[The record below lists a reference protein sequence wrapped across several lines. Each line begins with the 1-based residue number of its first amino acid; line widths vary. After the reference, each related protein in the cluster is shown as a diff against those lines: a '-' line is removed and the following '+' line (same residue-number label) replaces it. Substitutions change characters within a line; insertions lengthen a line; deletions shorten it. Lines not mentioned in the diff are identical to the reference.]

1 MGERPDKYCRWLPP
15 VCMLSLL
22 LFLVGCTSPSLKK
35 GGEFAAL
42 VEAYKTK
49 NAQLQAQRQQAQS
62 KGIRE
67 LQVIKGE
74 PPDHFRVSVDLT
86 NALLPVVVGR
96 VLDAT
101 EIPYLFHETV
111 LTGNVTA
118 RFQNIPLQRALNLLL
133 DSRGLSVVWK
143 DNVLVFRRGVA
154 EGPVVASPAQPD
166 AAAGKPNGAAGEP
179 PGPNPKAT
187 KYLEIPMK
195 YIDMETVSNFLSG
208 LFPENDDEEEGS
220 LSYGLQPNT
229 NTVFLLGPGDQVT
242 RAAAL
247 LREADHAPAHVFIE
261 ALVVQFSSEEIEAL
275 GIDIT
280 NITAGQFSDVVSN
293 FGSLASP
300 AAVLTFTNSDRNI
313 TSWTAT
319 IEALVA
325 QDYAHLVSRPYVS
338 TLSGKEATITI
349 TRSQFVVVTMPEEGA
364 SITALNPIEAG
375 LILKVT
381 PTIMAQGSIRLVIS
395 IEDSQF
401 VPTTTADPGSVTIEV
416 FKNMG
421 TTEMQVVSGET
432 IIIGGLTR
440 HQAARANSG
449 MPWLRHV
456 PLLNLFF
463 AKQTEFQSNDE
474 VVIYL
479 TPYILEP
486 SMETPLV
493 APDAYAVPE
502 DQGGLSPFERFG
514 LPSSSVEH

>member
-1 MGERPDKYCRWLPP
+1 
-15 VCMLSLL
+15 MLSLL
-22 LFLVGCTSPSLKK
+22 VFLVGCTMPSLKK
-35 GGEFAAL
+35 GGEFANL

-49 NAQLQAQRQQAQS
+49 NAQLQARRQQASS

-154 EGPVVASPAQPD
+154 EGPVIASPAQPD
-166 AAAGKPNGAAGEP
+166 DAAGKPNGAAGEP

-187 KYLEIPMK
+187 TYLEIPMQ
-195 YIDMETVSNFLSG
+195 YLDMETVGNFLSG
-208 LFPENDDEEEGS
+208 LFPNNDDTEDA

-229 NTVFLLGPGDQVT
+229 NTVFLLGPGDKVT

-247 LREADHAPAHVFIE
+247 LRLADHVPAHVFIE
-261 ALVVQFSSEEIEAL
+261 VLVVQFSSEEIEAL

-280 NITAGQFSDVVSN
+280 NLMAGQFSNVVSN
-293 FGSLASP
+293 FGSLTSP

-313 TSWTAT
+313 TSLTAT
-319 IEALVA
+319 IEALVE

-338 TLSGKEATITI
+338 TLSGTEATITI
-349 TRSQFVVVTMPEEGA
+349 TRSQFVVVNRPEEGA
-364 SITALNPIEAG
+364 SITALNPVEAG

-381 PTIMAQGSIRLVIS
+381 PTIMAQGTIRLVIS

-401 VPTTTADPGSVTIEV
+401 VPTSTAEPGSVTIEV

-421 TTEMQVVSGET
+421 TTVMQVVNGET
-432 IIIGGLTR
+432 VIIGGLTR
-440 HQAARANSG
+440 HQAARVNSG

-486 SMETPLV
+486 GMETPLV
-493 APDAYAVPE
+493 APDTYAVPE
-502 DQGGLSPFERFG
+502 DQGGLSRFERFG
-514 LPSSSVEH
+514 LPSSSIEH

>member
-22 LFLVGCTSPSLKK
+22 LFLVGCTAPSLKR
-35 GGEFAAL
+35 GGEYATL

-49 NAQLQAQRQQAQS
+49 NAQLQAQRQQALS

-74 PPDHFRVSVDLT
+74 PPDNFRVSVDLT

-154 EGPVVASPAQPD
+154 ESPVIASPAQPD
-166 AAAGKPNGAAGEP
+166 DAYGEP

-187 KYLEIPMK
+187 TYLEIPIQ
-195 YIDMETVSNFLSG
+195 YLDMETVGNFLSG
-208 LFPENDDEEEGS
+208 LFPQNDDTEDA

-229 NTVFLLGPGDQVT
+229 NTVFLLGPGDKVT
-242 RAAAL
+242 RAATL
-247 LREADHAPAHVFIE
+247 LRGADQAPAHVFIE
-261 ALVVQFSSEEIEAL
+261 VLVVQFSSEEIEAL

-280 NITAGQFSDVVSN
+280 NLMAGQFSNVVSN

-300 AAVLTFTNSDRNI
+300 AAVLTFTNTDRNI
-313 TSWTAT
+313 TSLTAT
-319 IEALVA
+319 IEALIE

-338 TLSGKEATITI
+338 TLSGTEATITI
-349 TRSQFVVVTMPEEGA
+349 TRSQFVVVSKPEEGA
-364 SITALNPIEAG
+364 SITALNPVEAG
-375 LILKVT
+375 LILKIT
-381 PTIMAQGSIRLVIS
+381 PTIMAQDMIRLVIS

-401 VPTTTADPGSVTIEV
+401 VPTVAADPGSVTIEV

-421 TTEMQVVSGET
+421 TTVMQVVSGET

-449 MPWLRHV
+449 APWLRHV

-463 AKQTEFQSNDE
+463 SKQTEFHSNDE
-474 VVIYL
+474 VVIYM

-486 SMETPLV
+486 GMETPLV
-493 APDAYAVPE
+493 APDTYAVPE
-502 DQGGLSPFERFG
+502 DQGGLSRFERFG